1 MEKDLAMHAH
11 DAARPMSPKGEGPG
25 GPEGG
30 MPPMM
35 PEEPPVLAEPHTPLS
50 YDCDIVILGGGG
62 AGLVAAARIS
72 ETTDKKVIV
81 VEKRRN
87 FGGGAMGAADW
98 RVYGSRWQKDHGI
111 PDNTMEALRGVMD
124 ETYWELNP
132 ALAYNTFKATG
143 EFFDFLCDTGEGV
156 EELYKEGTYI
166 FDGPDGPKIPAFKK
180 ERKGGAYVMKR
191 MIELCKKNGVAM
203 LKNTAVETVSH
214 EGGIYTV
221 TASDPGGT
229 NTITAKACILAT
241 GSWIRNPEIVKKYVP
256 KAAVMQMGDGGH
268 THPSYTGDAIAIAES
283 LGANIDYDSF
293 EIRFMGP
300 LGMCPSQTLMSMTAE
315 PCALWINK
323 DGKRWINEC
332 TQKRRGIFET
342 GNRLAEQPGQQ
353 SFFMFDQGMIDVCVC
368 AFRGGKQYDWC
379 FPAPPSYPDDVAA
392 DLERAFSPRGG
403 GMPPMPGMG
412 KSIAKA
418 DTIEELA
425 EQMGINAENLKET
438 IAHYNKMCRTG
449 VDCEYFKD
457 PDQMLPFAKGPYYAV
472 SGGLGTDGAF
482 GGVLVNENIQA
493 TSRDGGLIEGLYVPG
508 DFSSGRYLNIRNNK
522 VQIINDLSWAF
533 ASGWLAA
540 GSAIDFLK

>member
-1 MEKDLAMHAH
+1 MQDKDLAIAAH
-11 DAARPMSPKGEGPG
+11 EATEGQP
-25 GPEGG
+25 PTEG
-30 MPPMM
+30 MPPHV
-35 PEEPPVLAEPHTPLS
+35 EEQQPAAVPPHPPVS
-50 YDCDIVILGGGG
+50 YDCDIVVLGGGG

-72 ETTDKKVIV
+72 ETTDKKVV
-81 VEKRRN
+81 LVEKRRN

-111 PDNTMEALRGVMD
+111 PDNTMTALRQVMD

-132 ALAYNTFKATG
+132 KLAYNTFKATG
-143 EFFDFLCDTGEGV
+143 AFFDFLCDTGENV

-166 FDGPDGPKIPAFKK
+166 FDGPDGPKIPAFKQ

-191 MIELCKKNGVAM
+191 MIALCEKNGVTM
-203 LKNTAVETVSH
+203 LSNTAVETVTH
-214 EGGIYTV
+214 ENGIYTV

-241 GSWIRNPEIVKKYVP
+241 GSWIRNAEMVKKYVP
-256 KAAVMQMGDGGH
+256 KIADMPMGNGGH

-283 LGANIDYDSF
+283 LGAYIDYDSF
-293 EIRFMGP
+293 EIRLMGP

-315 PCALWINK
+315 PCCLWINK
-323 DGKRWINEC
+323 NGKRWINEC

-342 GNRLAEQPGQQ
+342 GNRLAEQPGFQ
-353 SFFMFDQGMIDVCVC
+353 SFYIFDQGMLDTCVK
-368 AFRGGKQYDWC
+368 AFQAGKTYEWC
-379 FPAPPSYPDDVAA
+379 FPAPPSYPEDIEA
-392 DLERAFSPRGG
+392 DLEKAFSPRGG

-412 KSIAKA
+412 KSVVRA
-418 DTIEELA
+418 DTIEALAQEL
-425 EQMGINAENLKET
+425 GIHPENLKAT
-438 IAHYNKMCRTG
+438 IANYNAMCQAG
-449 VDCEYFKD
+449 VDSEYFKD
-457 PDQMLPFAKGPYYAV
+457 PDEMLPFTKGPYYAV

-493 TSRDGGLIEGLYVPG
+493 TAKDGGLIEGLYVPG